1 MPEPVVLSVIPP
13 LASMLFVVNFSRASL
28 ESFVPHGGEHATT
41 AWRLVRPLI
50 LLGGLPLQ
58 VGQATKL
65 LKFRRLSCRHN
76 VVSWEGQ
83 STECEMGSGR
93 KVGSKELDCGKRRG
107 AAAL

>member
-13 LASMLFVVNFSRASL
+13 LASMLFVVNCSRTSL

-50 LLGGLPLQ
+50 LLWGLPLQ

-65 LKFRRLSCRHN
+65 LKFRRLLCRHN
-76 VVSWEGQ
+76 VVSWGQ

-93 KVGSKELDCGKRRG
+93 KVGSNELDCGKRRG
-107 AAAL
+107 AVAL